1 MPGHIFPIGYGVRGE
16 NMSEIPTHEAQ
27 TQLGLLRTALGKGKD
42 KRVRR
47 ILKSMHP
54 AKIASLLEALS
65 GEERLATWQQVDP
78 GAEQKV
84 LSHLNEE
91 LRAVLLQEAAEA
103 GKDGE
108 PVDETTQLQRLW
120 DALKGDRRKQ
130 VRRILEGTHPA
141 RTAGLLESLPTPMR
155 LQAWEAVDNDVAGQV
170 LVHLHGEARAGLV
183 VATEMEELVDI
194 VQGMDLDD
202 LTDLMQD
209 LPLATSRALLQSLD
223 RRKGERL
230 RAMLSYPEDSAGGLM
245 NTDHITVRRNVSLGT
260 VLRYLRALGDL
271 PDHTD
276 KFMVV
281 DRQERYLGIL
291 RLRRLVTGRP
301 ELLVSEAMESD
312 FPPIPASVA
321 DEEVARRFSDQ
332 DLVSSPVV
340 NDEGRLV
347 GRITVDDVVDVIRGE
362 SEQTLMNLAGMD
374 EDEDMF
380 APVLLSARRRAL
392 WLGINLVTAFIAAW
406 VIGLFE
412 GTLEKIV
419 ALAVLMPI
427 VASMGGIAGS
437 QTLTVMIRG
446 LALGQVERRNARIL
460 MAKEIGVGL
469 LNGLLWAIVVAGL
482 AVVWFGS
489 VGIGGTIAAAMVIN
503 LFCAAIAGVII
514 PLALRR
520 MGIDPAL
527 AGSVVLT
534 TVTDVVGFLAFLG
547 LATLLLL

>member
-1 MPGHIFPIGYGVRGE
+1 
-16 NMSEIPTHEAQ
+16 MSEIPTQEAQ
-27 TQLGLLRTALGKGKD
+27 TQLGLLRTALAKGKD

-54 AKIASLLEALS
+54 AKVASLLEALS
-65 GEERLATWQQVDP
+65 AEERLATWEQVDP
-78 GAEQKV
+78 EAEQEV

-91 LRAVLLQEAAEA
+91 LRTAFLREAAEE
-103 GKDGE
+103 GENGE
-108 PVDETTQLQRLW
+108 PVDQATQLQRLW
-120 DALKGDRRKQ
+120 DALNRDKRKR

-141 RTAGLLESLPTPMR
+141 KTAGLLESLPTPMR

-183 VATEMEELVDI
+183 VATEMEELTDI
-194 VQGMDLDD
+194 IQDMDLDD

-209 LPLATSRALLQSLD
+209 LPQATARALLQSLD

-230 RAMLSYPEDSAGGLM
+230 RAMLSYPEDTAGGLM
-245 NTDHITVRRNVSLGT
+245 NTDHITVRRNVSLRT

-301 ELLVSEAMESD
+301 ELSVSAAMESD
-312 FPPIPASVA
+312 FQPIPANVG
-321 DEEVARRFSDQ
+321 DEEVARRFSEQ
-332 DLVSSPVV
+332 DLVSAPVV
-340 NDEGRLV
+340 DDEGRLV

-437 QTLTVMIRG
+437 QTLTLMIRG

-469 LNGLLWAIVVAGL
+469 LNGLLWAIVVAAL
-482 AVVWFGS
+482 AVIWFGS
-489 VGIGGTIAAAMVIN
+489 VGIGGTIAAAIVIN
-503 LFCAAIAGVII
+503 LFCAALAGVII
-514 PLALRR
+514 PLALHR

-527 AGSVVLT
+527 AGGVVLT

-547 LATLLLL
+547 LATILLL